1 MQKRKYGVNVMVD
14 MRMAYQWHHLSVKAK
29 KKAEKENKGHLL
41 SQYLYNK
48 DGSRFENST
57 RVDLYK
63 A

>member
-1 MQKRKYGVNVMVD
+1 MVD